1 MFFDTTKYKRY
12 GKMVKV
18 PEVVPHTF
26 KKSNLDFA
34 LWKATKQG
42 EPSWD
47 SSWGPGRPG
56 WHIECSAIARYLLIL
71 NALYM
76 YLICKYVIWF

>member
-1 MFFDTTKYKRY
+1 MWKGSLFFDTTKYRRY
-12 GKMVKV
+12 GKLTKV
-18 PEVVPHTF
+18 PKVEPHQF

-34 LWKATKQG
+34 VWKAAKPG

-56 WHIECSAIARYLLIL
+56 WHIECSAIARYI
-71 NALYM
+71 NS
-76 YLICKYVIWF
+76 KK

>member
-1 MFFDTTKYKRY
+1 M
-12 GKMVKV
+12 

-26 KKSNLDFA
+26 KRSNLDFA

-47 SSWGPGRPG
+47 SPWGPGRPG

-71 NALYM
+71 
-76 YLICKYVIWF
+76 YVFTISSFTGEVTGFAHAN

>member
-1 MFFDTTKYKRY
+1 MP
-12 GKMVKV
+12 KV
-18 PEVVPHTF
+18 EPHQF

-34 LWKATKQG
+34 VWKAAKPG

-56 WHIECSAIARYLLIL
+56 WHIECSAIARYI
-71 NALYM
+71 NS
-76 YLICKYVIWF
+76 KK

>member
-1 MFFDTTKYKRY
+1 
-12 GKMVKV
+12 MVKV
-18 PEVVPHTF
+18 PEVVSHMF

-34 LWKATKQG
+34 LWKATKPG

-56 WHIECSAIARYLLIL
+56 WHIECSAIARYLRIL
-71 NALYM
+71 NVLYL
-76 YLICKYVIWF
+76 YLLINNYYGILNYFFK